1 MRRKITILL
10 AISLLSILVL
20 SACGPSKAAG
30 GSGEKEKFVVGLE
43 AAYAPFNWTQM
54 DNSNGAVPI
63 EGTAEYAG
71 GYDVEIAKRVAEGL
85 GRELVI
91 VKTDWDGLLPA
102 LTSNT
107 IDAIVAGM
115 SPTPERL
122 EAIDFTDFYYSS
134 DLVMVVRKDGNY
146 TDAES
151 IQDFKGAKI
160 TGQLNTSHYRVIDQ
174 IEGVKQEPAFENF
187 NVMRVALESGIID
200 GYVSERP
207 EGISASAANEN
218 FVMIDFKEGKGFEAS
233 VEDSAVSIGIR
244 KNSDLTEKINTILEK
259 ISEEERQEIMNK
271 AVLNQPMAVN

>member
-1 MRRKITILL
+1 MRRKITTLL
-10 AISLLSILVL
+10 AISLLAIFVL
-20 SACGPSKAAG
+20 AACGPTKTAG
-30 GSGEKEKFVVGLE
+30 GSGGKEKFVVGLE

-54 DNSNGAVPI
+54 DNANGAVPI

-102 LTSNT
+102 LTSNS

-146 TDAES
+146 TNAES

-174 IEGVKQEPAFENF
+174 INGVKQEPAFESF

-218 FVMIDFKEGKGFEAS
+218 FIMIDFEEGKGFKAS

-244 KNSDLTEKINTILEK
+244 KNSDLTKQINTILEK

-271 AVLNQPMAVN
+271 AVLSQPITVD

>member
-1 MRRKITILL
+1 
-10 AISLLSILVL
+10 
-20 SACGPSKAAG
+20 
-30 GSGEKEKFVVGLE
+30 
-43 AAYAPFNWTQM
+43 
-54 DNSNGAVPI
+54 
-63 EGTAEYAG
+63 
-71 GYDVEIAKRVAEGL
+71 
-85 GRELVI
+85 
-91 VKTDWDGLLPA
+91 
-102 LTSNT
+102 
-107 IDAIVAGM
+107 M

-146 TDAES
+146 TNAES

-174 IEGVKQEPAFENF
+174 INGVKQEPAFESF

-218 FVMIDFKEGKGFEAS
+218 FIMIDFGEGKGFKAS

-244 KNSDLTEKINTILEK
+244 KNSDLTKQINTILEK

-271 AVLNQPMAVN
+271 AVLSQPITVD